1 MDEQRLLTLCQG
13 YVLQAGQD
21 CTLEHKGEHD
31 NPFDLLYLPEFI
43 EMPDGSG
50 KGMEL
55 CVYFNNVQH
64 AVMQQMEYSLLHIM
78 GYIAHVTRP
87 ATQREL
93 RAFLGEVN
101 FQLPIGA
108 FDVDEDG
115 TVFLRYTLPVPH
127 EMDEKAFLRQ
137 FAVALT
143 LMSAFGLAFLAPM
156 REVIEGRSTA
166 KGAME
171 LARDALDVVLRN
183 MQEGEQNG

>member
-1 MDEQRLLTLCQG
+1 
-13 YVLQAGQD
+13 
-21 CTLEHKGEHD
+21 
-31 NPFDLLYLPEFI
+31 
-43 EMPDGSG
+43 
-50 KGMEL
+50 
-55 CVYFNNVQH
+55 
-64 AVMQQMEYSLLHIM
+64 M

-93 RAFLGEVN
+93 RVVLGEVN

-127 EMDEKAFLRQ
+127 GMDEKTFLRQ
-137 FAVALT
+137 FAAALS
-143 LMSAFGLAFLAPM
+143 LMSAYGLAFLAPM

-171 LARDALDVVLRN
+171 LAREALDKVLKHL
-183 MQEGEQNG
+183 QEGEQNG

>member
-1 MDEQRLLTLCQG
+1 
-13 YVLQAGQD
+13 
-21 CTLEHKGEHD
+21 
-31 NPFDLLYLPEFI
+31 
-43 EMPDGSG
+43 
-50 KGMEL
+50 
-55 CVYFNNVQH
+55 
-64 AVMQQMEYSLLHIM
+64 M

-101 FQLPIGA
+101 FQLPIGT

-127 EMDEKAFLRQ
+127 EIDEKAFLRQ

-143 LMSAFGLAFLAPM
+143 LMSAYGLAPM

-171 LARDALDVVLRN
+171 LAREALDEVLKHL
-183 MQEGEQNG
+183 QEGEQNG